1 LSCGGDSIVNQL
13 QQLVAGA
20 AQLGAHGAAQGAA
33 QLGAQ
38 LEVPQSE
45 PQRGLQQRI
54 LGMQSFGKRMR
65 WQRGRHPL
73 LQLLQLLATGAQHET
88 AAGAAQAG
96 AQVVA
101 GAAHEGAQAA
111 GAAQAGA
118 QAGAAH
124 EGAQAGAAQLGAA
137 EQQLL

>member
-1 LSCGGDSIVNQL
+1 M

-20 AQLGAHGAAQGAA
+20 AQLGAQGAA

-45 PQRGLQQRI
+45 PQRGRCRRI
-54 LGMQSFGKRMR
+54 LGQQSFGIRMR
-65 WQRGRHPL
+65 WQRGLQQL
-73 LQLLQLLATGAQHET
+73 LQLLQLEATGAQHET
-88 AAGAAQAG
+88 GAGAAQAG

-101 GAAHEGAQAA
+101 GAAHVGAQAA

-118 QAGAAH
+118 QAGAAQL
-124 EGAQAGAAQLGAA
+124 GAQAGAAQLGAA